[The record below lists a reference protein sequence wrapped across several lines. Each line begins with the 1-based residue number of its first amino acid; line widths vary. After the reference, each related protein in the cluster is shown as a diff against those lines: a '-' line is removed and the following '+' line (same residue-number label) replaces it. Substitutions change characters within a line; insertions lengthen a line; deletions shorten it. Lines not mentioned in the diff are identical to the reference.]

1 MRRKARGFALFSMVL
16 VVGVCGS
23 LKLPQKSGKQVDA
36 VATIFQVGQNRAT
49 CFRPRYT
56 VGLPVALEGNV
67 IPLHLMIRTENIS
80 LRSAVRVIRAFAA
93 RETVLVVAVAAALAS
108 CALVPPDAGYA
119 AYVDWHTLALLFCLM
134 AVVAGF
140 RSLGVLD
147 AAGAW
152 LVARARTQRAVAG
165 VLVGL
170 AFFAS
175 MAVTNDVALI
185 TFVPLALV
193 VLRRAGM
200 EGRMC
205 LVATLVTIAANLGSM
220 FTPVGNPQNLYLF
233 TVSGMG
239 VEEFLQLMGP
249 YTAASGAMLTL
260 ACVLCFRGGEAR
272 GAGGVGRFASSG
284 GFASDGTADN
294 PGMQI
299 PPARWTAPEG
309 SAPDYTPDRS
319 ANGASPAS
327 SSIEFAS
334 LECITARSRK
344 RLAMYGVLFACC
356 LAAVLGVLDVRVL
369 LALVLVG
376 VSLSDASLLRRV
388 DWGLLATF
396 AALFVFVGN
405 MGRVPVLH
413 EALSAV
419 VGGNALLA
427 AVGGSQV
434 VSNVPAAV
442 LLSGFTDQWQA
453 LIVGTNLGGLGTLIA
468 SMASLITFKAVMVG
482 RPGIRGRYLLV
493 FTAWNIAFLAVLL
506 ALAVVLGAL

>member
-1 MRRKARGFALFSMVL
+1 
-16 VVGVCGS
+16 
-23 LKLPQKSGKQVDA
+23 
-36 VATIFQVGQNRAT
+36 
-49 CFRPRYT
+49 
-56 VGLPVALEGNV
+56 
-67 IPLHLMIRTENIS
+67 
-80 LRSAVRVIRAFAA
+80 
-93 RETVLVVAVAAALAS
+93 
-108 CALVPPDAGYA
+108 
-119 AYVDWHTLALLFCLM
+119 
-134 AVVAGF
+134 
-140 RSLGVLD
+140 
-147 AAGAW
+147 
-152 LVARARTQRAVAG
+152 
-165 VLVGL
+165 
-170 AFFAS
+170 
-175 MAVTNDVALI
+175 
-185 TFVPLALV
+185 
-193 VLRRAGM
+193 
-200 EGRMC
+200 MC
-205 LVATLVTIAANLGSM
+205 LVATLMTIAANLGSM

-233 TVSGMG
+233 TASGMG
-239 VEEFLQLMGP
+239 VGEFLQLMGP
-249 YTAASGAMLTL
+249 YTAASGAMLAL
-260 ACVLCFRGGEAR
+260 ACVLCFRGGEVR
-272 GAGGVGRFASSG
+272 GAGGVARFASSG

-294 PGMQI
+294 PAMQV

-309 SAPDYTPDRS
+309 SAPDCMPARS

-327 SSIEFAS
+327 SSIESAPPGCFS
-334 LECITARSRK
+334 ARSRK
-344 RLAMYGVLFACC
+344 RLAVYGVLFACC

-413 EALSAV
+413 EALSAA

-434 VSNVPAAV
+434 ISNVLAAV

-493 FTAWNIAFLAVLL
+493 FTAWNIAFLAALL
-506 ALAVVLGAL
+506 ALAVVLGAV

>member
-1 MRRKARGFALFSMVL
+1 MG
-16 VVGVCGS
+16 
-23 LKLPQKSGKQVDA
+23 
-36 VATIFQVGQNRAT
+36 
-49 CFRPRYT
+49 
-56 VGLPVALEGNV
+56 
-67 IPLHLMIRTENIS
+67 NIS
-80 LRSAVRVIRAFAA
+80 IRSFVRAIQAFAA
-93 RETVLVVAVAAALAS
+93 RETVLVVAFAAALVS

-205 LVATLVTIAANLGSM
+205 LVATLMTIAANLGSM

-233 TVSGMG
+233 TASGMG
-239 VEEFLQLMGP
+239 VGEFLQLMGP
-249 YTAASGAMLTL
+249 YTAASAAMLAL
-260 ACVLCFRGGEAR
+260 ACALCFRGGEVR
-272 GAGGVGRFASSG
+272 GAGGDDASA
-284 GFASDGTADN
+284 GF
-294 PGMQI
+294 
-299 PPARWTAPEG
+299 
-309 SAPDYTPDRS
+309 
-319 ANGASPAS
+319 S
-327 SSIEFAS
+327 S
-334 LECITARSRK
+334 RSRK
-344 RLAMYGVLFACC
+344 RLAVYGVLFACC
-356 LAAVLGVLDVRVL
+356 LAVVLGVLDVRVL

-405 MGRVPVLH
+405 MGRVPMLH
-413 EALSAV
+413 EALSAA
-419 VGGNALLA
+419 VGSNALLA

-434 VSNVPAAV
+434 ISNVPAAV
-442 LLSGFTDQWQA
+442 LLSGFTDQWHA

-482 RPGIRGRYLLV
+482 RPAIRGRYLLV
-493 FTAWNIAFLAVLL
+493 FTAWNVAFLAALL
-506 ALAVVLGAL
+506 ALAAVLGAI

>member
-1 MRRKARGFALFSMVL
+1 
-16 VVGVCGS
+16 
-23 LKLPQKSGKQVDA
+23 
-36 VATIFQVGQNRAT
+36 
-49 CFRPRYT
+49 
-56 VGLPVALEGNV
+56 
-67 IPLHLMIRTENIS
+67 MIKTGNIS
-80 LRSAVRVIRAFAA
+80 LRSVVRAIRAFAA
-93 RETVLVVAVAAALAS
+93 RETVLVVAAAVALAS

-134 AVVAGF
+134 VVVAGF

-152 LVARARTQRAVAG
+152 LIARARTQRAVAG

-200 EGRMC
+200 ECRMC
-205 LVATLVTIAANLGSM
+205 LVATLMTIAANLGSM

-233 TVSGMG
+233 TVSGMEVG
-239 VEEFLQLMGP
+239 EFLQLMGP
-249 YTAASGAMLTL
+249 YTAASGAMLAL
-260 ACVLCFRGGEAR
+260 ACMLCFQGGEVR
-272 GAGGVGRFASSG
+272 EAGGVGDAADARA
-284 GFASDGTADN
+284 GF
-294 PGMQI
+294 P
-299 PPARWTAPEG
+299 
-309 SAPDYTPDRS
+309 
-319 ANGASPAS
+319 
-327 SSIEFAS
+327 
-334 LECITARSRK
+334 ARSRK
-344 RLAMYGVLFACC
+344 RLAVYGVLFACC
-356 LAAVLGVLDVRVL
+356 LAAVPGVLDVRVL

-413 EALSAV
+413 EALSAA
-419 VGGNALLA
+419 VGSNALLA

-434 VSNVPAAV
+434 ISNVPAAV

-493 FTAWNIAFLAVLL
+493 FTAWNIAFLVALL
-506 ALAVVLGAL
+506 ALAVVLGAA

>member
-1 MRRKARGFALFSMVL
+1 
-16 VVGVCGS
+16 
-23 LKLPQKSGKQVDA
+23 
-36 VATIFQVGQNRAT
+36 
-49 CFRPRYT
+49 
-56 VGLPVALEGNV
+56 
-67 IPLHLMIRTENIS
+67 MIRTEKIS
-80 LRSAVRVIRAFAA
+80 LRSAVRVIRTFAA
-93 RETVLVVAVAAALAS
+93 CETVLVVAVAAALAS

-205 LVATLVTIAANLGSM
+205 LVATLMTIAANLGSM

-233 TVSGMG
+233 TASGMG
-239 VEEFLQLMGP
+239 VGEFLQLMGP
-249 YTAASGAMLTL
+249 YTLASAVMLAL
-260 ACVLCFRGGEAR
+260 ACALCFRGGEVR
-272 GAGGVGRFASSG
+272 GAHAARFAPSG
-284 GFASDGTADN
+284 GFASGDMTE
-294 PGMQI
+294 
-299 PPARWTAPEG
+299 R
-309 SAPDYTPDRS
+309 SAPGAQNARL
-319 ANGASPAS
+319 ANERLSAS
-327 SSIEFAS
+327 SSIESAS
-334 LECITARSRK
+334 LECFPARSRK

-413 EALSAV
+413 EALSAA

-434 VSNVPAAV
+434 ISNVPAAV
-442 LLSGFTDQWQA
+442 LLSGFTNQRQA

-482 RPGIRGRYLLV
+482 RPGIRGRYLFV
-493 FTAWNIAFLAVLL
+493 FTGWNIAFLAVLL
-506 ALAVVLGAL
+506 ALAVVLGAV

>member
-1 MRRKARGFALFSMVL
+1 M
-16 VVGVCGS
+16 
-23 LKLPQKSGKQVDA
+23 
-36 VATIFQVGQNRAT
+36 
-49 CFRPRYT
+49 
-56 VGLPVALEGNV
+56 PVAFEGNV
-67 IPLHLMIRTENIS
+67 IPLHLMIRTEKIS
-80 LRSAVRVIRAFAA
+80 LRSAVRAFRAFAV

-205 LVATLVTIAANLGSM
+205 LVATLMTIAANLGSM

-249 YTAASGAMLTL
+249 YTAASGAMLAL

-284 GFASDGTADN
+284 GFASDDAADN
-294 PGMQI
+294 SAIQV

-309 SAPDYTPDRS
+309 SAPDCMPARS

-327 SSIEFAS
+327 SSIESAS
-334 LECITARSRK
+334 LECFTARSRK

-369 LALVLVG
+369 LALVLVS

-413 EALSAV
+413 EALSAA

-434 VSNVPAAV
+434 ISNVPAAV
-442 LLSGFTDQWQA
+442 LLSGFTDQWQV

-493 FTAWNIAFLAVLL
+493 FTVWNIAFLAVLL
-506 ALAVVLGAL
+506 ALAVVLGAV

>member
-1 MRRKARGFALFSMVL
+1 MRKLQASAKVGEVGRFLFRPYFRRGKTAP
-16 VVGVCGS
+16 CR
-23 LKLPQKSGKQVDA
+23 KLPLAFCWVLPFASSLAG
-36 VATIFQVGQNRAT
+36 
-49 CFRPRYT
+49 
-56 VGLPVALEGNV
+56 GLPVVLDDGV
-67 IPLHLMIRTENIS
+67 LIFYLMIEMENIS

-108 CALVPPDAGYA
+108 CALVLPDAGYA

-147 AAGAW
+147 SVGAW
-152 LVARARTQRAVAG
+152 LVARARTQCAVAG

-170 AFFAS
+170 SFFAS

-205 LVATLVTIAANLGSM
+205 LVATLMTIAANLGSM

-233 TVSGMG
+233 TASGMG
-239 VEEFLQLMGP
+239 VGEFLQLMGP
-249 YTAASGAMLTL
+249 YTAASGAMLAL
-260 ACVLCFRGGEAR
+260 ACVLCVRGDEVR

-284 GFASDGTADN
+284 GFSFDDTAGN
-294 PGMQI
+294 SAIQV

-309 SAPDYTPDRS
+309 FAPDCMPARS

-327 SSIEFAS
+327 SSIESAS
-334 LECITARSRK
+334 LECFTARSRK
-344 RLAMYGVLFACC
+344 RLAMYGVLLACC

-369 LALVLVG
+369 LVLVLVG

-413 EALSAV
+413 EALSAAAN
-419 VGGNALLA
+419 GNALLA

-434 VSNVPAAV
+434 ISNVPAAV

-493 FTAWNIAFLAVLL
+493 FTAWNIAFLAALL
-506 ALAVVLGAL
+506 ALAVVLGAV

>member
-1 MRRKARGFALFSMVL
+1 ML
-16 VVGVCGS
+16 
-23 LKLPQKSGKQVDA
+23 
-36 VATIFQVGQNRAT
+36 
-49 CFRPRYT
+49 
-56 VGLPVALEGNV
+56 VALEGNV
-67 IPLHLMIRTENIS
+67 IPLHLMIRMQNKS
-80 LRSAVRVIRAFAA
+80 LRSAARAIRAFAV
-93 RETVLVVAVAAALAS
+93 RETVLVVAVAAALVS
-108 CALVPPDAGYA
+108 CALVPPDARYA

-134 AVVAGF
+134 AVVSGF

-205 LVATLVTIAANLGSM
+205 LVATLMTIAANLGSM

-233 TVSGMG
+233 TASGMG
-239 VEEFLQLMGP
+239 VGEFLQLMGP
-249 YTAASGAMLTL
+249 YTAAAGAMLAL
-260 ACVLCFRGGEAR
+260 ACVLCFRGGEMR
-272 GAGGVGRFASSG
+272 GNGGVDAFA
-284 GFASDGTADN
+284 GF
-294 PGMQI
+294 
-299 PPARWTAPEG
+299 
-309 SAPDYTPDRS
+309 SAP
-319 ANGASPAS
+319 
-327 SSIEFAS
+327 
-334 LECITARSRK
+334 SRK
-344 RLAMYGVLFACC
+344 RLAVYGVLFACC
-356 LAAVLGVLDVRVL
+356 LAAVLGVLDVRIL

-405 MGRVPVLH
+405 MGRLPVLH
-413 EALSAV
+413 EALSAA

-434 VSNVPAAV
+434 ISNVPAAV

-493 FTAWNIAFLAVLL
+493 FTAWNIAFLAALLAFGVLL
-506 ALAVVLGAL
+506 GAA

>member
-1 MRRKARGFALFSMVL
+1 
-16 VVGVCGS
+16 
-23 LKLPQKSGKQVDA
+23 
-36 VATIFQVGQNRAT
+36 
-49 CFRPRYT
+49 
-56 VGLPVALEGNV
+56 
-67 IPLHLMIRTENIS
+67 
-80 LRSAVRVIRAFAA
+80 
-93 RETVLVVAVAAALAS
+93 
-108 CALVPPDAGYA
+108 
-119 AYVDWHTLALLFCLM
+119 
-134 AVVAGF
+134 
-140 RSLGVLD
+140 
-147 AAGAW
+147 
-152 LVARARTQRAVAG
+152 
-165 VLVGL
+165 
-170 AFFAS
+170 
-175 MAVTNDVALI
+175 
-185 TFVPLALV
+185 
-193 VLRRAGM
+193 
-200 EGRMC
+200 MC
-205 LVATLVTIAANLGSM
+205 LVATLMTIAANLGSM

-233 TVSGMG
+233 TASGMG
-239 VEEFLQLMGP
+239 VGEFLQLMGP
-249 YTAASGAMLTL
+249 YTAASGAMLAL
-260 ACVLCFRGGEAR
+260 ACVLCFRGGEVR

-284 GFASDGTADN
+284 GFAFDDTADD
-294 PGMQI
+294 PAMQV

-309 SAPDYTPDRS
+309 SAPDCMPARS

-327 SSIEFAS
+327 SSIESAS
-334 LECITARSRK
+334 LECFTARSRK
-344 RLAMYGVLFACC
+344 RLAMYGILFACC

-413 EALSAV
+413 EAISAA

-434 VSNVPAAV
+434 ISNVPAAV

-493 FTAWNIAFLAVLL
+493 FTAWNIAFLAALL
-506 ALAVVLGAL
+506 ALAVVLGAV

>member
-1 MRRKARGFALFSMVL
+1 M
-16 VVGVCGS
+16 
-23 LKLPQKSGKQVDA
+23 
-36 VATIFQVGQNRAT
+36 
-49 CFRPRYT
+49 
-56 VGLPVALEGNV
+56 
-67 IPLHLMIRTENIS
+67 ENIS
-80 LRSAVRVIRAFAA
+80 LRSVVREIRAFAA
-93 RETVLVVAVAAALAS
+93 RETVLVVAVATALAS

-134 AVVAGF
+134 TVVAGF

-205 LVATLVTIAANLGSM
+205 LVATLMTIAANLGSM

-233 TVSGMG
+233 TASGMG
-239 VEEFLQLMGP
+239 VGEFLQLMGP

-260 ACVLCFRGGEAR
+260 ACALCFRGGEMR
-272 GAGGVGRFASSG
+272 GAGDVGRFASSG
-284 GFASDGTADN
+284 GFASGDTADN
-294 PGMQI
+294 SAMRV
-299 PPARWTAPEG
+299 PPTCWTAPEG
-309 SAPDYTPDRS
+309 SAPGFMPARS
-319 ANGASPAS
+319 GNGASLAS
-327 SSIEFAS
+327 SSIESAS
-334 LECITARSRK
+334 PGCFSARSRK
-344 RLAMYGVLFACC
+344 RLAVHGMLFACC

-413 EALSAV
+413 EALSAA
-419 VGGNALLA
+419 VGGNAL
-427 AVGGSQV
+427 
-434 VSNVPAAV
+434 
-442 LLSGFTDQWQA
+442 
-453 LIVGTNLGGLGTLIA
+453 
-468 SMASLITFKAVMVG
+468 
-482 RPGIRGRYLLV
+482 
-493 FTAWNIAFLAVLL
+493 LAVLL

>member
-1 MRRKARGFALFSMVL
+1 MLDDGVL
-16 VVGVCGS
+16 
-23 LKLPQKSGKQVDA
+23 
-36 VATIFQVGQNRAT
+36 IF
-49 CFRPRYT
+49 Y
-56 VGLPVALEGNV
+56 
-67 IPLHLMIRTENIS
+67 LMIEMENIS
-80 LRSAVRVIRAFAA
+80 LRSAVRAVRGFAA
-93 RETVLVVAVAAALAS
+93 RETVVVVAVAAALAS

-200 EGRMC
+200 EGCMC
-205 LVATLVTIAANLGSM
+205 LVATLMTIAANLGSM

-233 TVSGMG
+233 TASGMG
-239 VEEFLQLMGP
+239 VGEFLQLMGP
-249 YTAASGAMLTL
+249 YTAASGAMLAL
-260 ACVLCFRGGEAR
+260 ACALCFRGGEVC
-272 GAGGVGRFASSG
+272 GASAAGFAPSG
-284 GFASDGTADN
+284 GFASDDTADN
-294 PGMQI
+294 LAMRV
-299 PPARWTAPEG
+299 PPTCWTAPEG
-309 SAPDYTPDRS
+309 SAPDSMPARS
-319 ANGASPAS
+319 ANGVSPAS
-327 SSIEFAS
+327 SSIESAS
-334 LECITARSRK
+334 PGCFSAHSRK
-344 RLAMYGVLFACC
+344 RLAVYGVLFACC

-413 EALSAV
+413 EALSAA

-427 AVGGSQV
+427 AVGGSQII
-434 VSNVPAAV
+434 SNVPAAV
-442 LLSGFTDQWQA
+442 LLSGLTDQWQA

-506 ALAVVLGAL
+506 VLAVVLGAL

>member
-1 MRRKARGFALFSMVL
+1 
-16 VVGVCGS
+16 
-23 LKLPQKSGKQVDA
+23 
-36 VATIFQVGQNRAT
+36 
-49 CFRPRYT
+49 
-56 VGLPVALEGNV
+56 
-67 IPLHLMIRTENIS
+67 MIWTENIS
-80 LRSAVRVIRAFAA
+80 LRSVVHAIRAFAA

-108 CALVPPDAGYA
+108 CALVPPDTGYA

-134 AVVAGF
+134 TVVAGF

-170 AFFAS
+170 AFFVS

-193 VLRRAGM
+193 VLRHAGM

-205 LVATLVTIAANLGSM
+205 LVATLMTIAANLGSM

-233 TVSGMG
+233 TASGMG
-239 VEEFLQLMGP
+239 VGEFLQLMGP
-249 YTAASGAMLTL
+249 YTLASAVMLALTC
-260 ACVLCFRGGEAR
+260 ALCFRGGEVR
-272 GAGGVGRFASSG
+272 GAPAARFAPSG
-284 GFASDGTADN
+284 GFASDDTADN
-294 PGMQI
+294 SAMQV

-309 SAPDYTPDRS
+309 SAPDFMPARS
-319 ANGASPAS
+319 ANGATSAS
-327 SSIEFAS
+327 SSIGSAS
-334 LECITARSRK
+334 PGCFPARSRK
-344 RLAMYGVLFACC
+344 RLAVYGVLFACC

-405 MGRVPVLH
+405 MGRVPALH
-413 EALSAV
+413 EALSAA

-434 VSNVPAAV
+434 ISNVPAAV

-493 FTAWNIAFLAVLL
+493 FTAWNVAFLAALL
-506 ALAVVLGAL
+506 ALAAILGAL

>member
-1 MRRKARGFALFSMVL
+1 M
-16 VVGVCGS
+16 
-23 LKLPQKSGKQVDA
+23 
-36 VATIFQVGQNRAT
+36 
-49 CFRPRYT
+49 
-56 VGLPVALEGNV
+56 
-67 IPLHLMIRTENIS
+67 
-80 LRSAVRVIRAFAA
+80 
-93 RETVLVVAVAAALAS
+93 LVVAVAAAVAS
-108 CALVPPDAGYA
+108 RALVPPDAGYA

-200 EGRMC
+200 EGRVC
-205 LVATLVTIAANLGSM
+205 LVATLMTIAANLGSM

-233 TVSGMG
+233 TASGMSVG
-239 VEEFLQLMGP
+239 EFLQLMGP
-249 YTAASGAMLTL
+249 YTAASGLLLAL
-260 ACVLCFRGGEAR
+260 ACALCFRGEEVR
-272 GAGGVGRFASSG
+272 GAGDVDTFA
-284 GFASDGTADN
+284 GFS
-294 PGMQI
+294 
-299 PPARWTAPEG
+299 ART
-309 SAPDYTPDRS
+309 
-319 ANGASPAS
+319 
-327 SSIEFAS
+327 
-334 LECITARSRK
+334 RK
-344 RLAMYGVLFACC
+344 RLTVYGALFACC
-356 LAAVLGVLDVRVL
+356 LAAVPGVLDVRVL

-413 EALSAV
+413 EALSAA

-434 VSNVPAAV
+434 ISNVPAAV
-442 LLSGFTDQWQA
+442 LLSGFTDQWEA

-482 RPGIRGRYLLV
+482 RPGIRGRYLLE
-493 FTAWNIAFLAVLL
+493 FTAWNVAFLAVLL
-506 ALAVVLGAL
+506 ALAVVLGAA

>member
-1 MRRKARGFALFSMVL
+1 MGRFLFGPYFRRGKTAP
-16 VVGVCGS
+16 CW
-23 LKLPQKSGKQVDA
+23 KLPLAFCRVLPFASSLA
-36 VATIFQVGQNRAT
+36 E
-49 CFRPRYT
+49 
-56 VGLPVALEGNV
+56 GLPVVLDDGV
-67 IPLHLMIRTENIS
+67 LIFYLMIEMDNIS
-80 LRSAVRVIRAFAA
+80 LRSVVRAIRAFAA
-93 RETVLVVAVAAALAS
+93 RETVLVVAVAAALVS
-108 CALVPPDAGYA
+108 CVLVPPDAGYA

-134 AVVAGF
+134 AVVTGF

-205 LVATLVTIAANLGSM
+205 LVATLMTIAANLGSM

-233 TVSGMG
+233 TASGMSVG
-239 VEEFLQLMGP
+239 EFLQLMGP
-249 YTAASGAMLTL
+249 YTAASAAMLVL
-260 ACVLCFRGGEAR
+260 ACVFCFRGGEVR
-272 GAGGVGRFASSG
+272 GNGGVDAFA
-284 GFASDGTADN
+284 GF
-294 PGMQI
+294 PVH
-299 PPARWTAPEG
+299 
-309 SAPDYTPDRS
+309 
-319 ANGASPAS
+319 
-327 SSIEFAS
+327 
-334 LECITARSRK
+334 SRK
-344 RLAMYGVLFACC
+344 RLAVYGVLFACC
-356 LAAVLGVLDVRVL
+356 LAAVLGVLDVRIL

-413 EALSAV
+413 EALSAA

-434 VSNVPAAV
+434 ISNVPAAV

-493 FTAWNIAFLAVLL
+493 FTAWNVAFLAALL
-506 ALAVVLGAL
+506 ALAVVLGAM

>member
-1 MRRKARGFALFSMVL
+1 
-16 VVGVCGS
+16 
-23 LKLPQKSGKQVDA
+23 
-36 VATIFQVGQNRAT
+36 
-49 CFRPRYT
+49 
-56 VGLPVALEGNV
+56 
-67 IPLHLMIRTENIS
+67 MIEMENIS
-80 LRSAVRVIRAFAA
+80 LQSVLRAVRAFAA
-93 RETVLVVAVAAALAS
+93 RETVLVVAVAAALVS
-108 CALVPPDAGYA
+108 CAFVPPDAGYA

-134 AVVAGF
+134 TVVAGF

-152 LVARARTQRAVAG
+152 LVARARTQRAVASM
-165 VLVGL
+165 LVGL

-200 EGRMC
+200 EGRIC
-205 LVATLVTIAANLGSM
+205 LVATLMTIAANLGSM

-233 TVSGMG
+233 TASGMG
-239 VEEFLQLMGP
+239 VGEFLQLMGP
-249 YTAASGAMLTL
+249 YTLASAVMLAL
-260 ACVLCFRGGEAR
+260 ACALCFRGGEVR
-272 GAGGVGRFASSG
+272 GAPAARFAPSG
-284 GFASDGTADN
+284 GFASDDMTEGF
-294 PGMQI
+294 
-299 PPARWTAPEG
+299 AP
-309 SAPDYTPDRS
+309 
-319 ANGASPAS
+319 GASNARLAHERLSAGSEVESAS
-327 SSIEFAS
+327 PGCFP
-334 LECITARSRK
+334 ARSRK
-344 RLAMYGVLFACC
+344 RLAVYGVLFACC
-356 LAAVLGVLDVRVL
+356 LAAVLGVLDIRVL

-376 VSLSDASLLRRV
+376 VSLSDAGLLRRV

-405 MGRVPVLH
+405 MGRVPALH
-413 EALSAV
+413 EALSAA

-434 VSNVPAAV
+434 ISNVPDAV

-506 ALAVVLGAL
+506 ALAVVLGAA

>member
-1 MRRKARGFALFSMVL
+1 
-16 VVGVCGS
+16 
-23 LKLPQKSGKQVDA
+23 
-36 VATIFQVGQNRAT
+36 
-49 CFRPRYT
+49 
-56 VGLPVALEGNV
+56 
-67 IPLHLMIRTENIS
+67 MIRTEKIS
-80 LRSAVRVIRAFAA
+80 LRSAVRAFRAFAA

-134 AVVAGF
+134 TVVAGF

-200 EGRMC
+200 EVRMC
-205 LVATLVTIAANLGSM
+205 LVATLMTIAANLGSM

-233 TVSGMG
+233 TASGIG
-239 VEEFLQLMGP
+239 VGEFLQLMGP
-249 YTAASGAMLTL
+249 YTLASAVMLAL
-260 ACVLCFRGGEAR
+260 ACALCFRGGEVR
-272 GAGGVGRFASSG
+272 GAHAARFAPSG
-284 GFASDGTADN
+284 GFASGDTADN
-294 PGMQI
+294 SAMQV

-309 SAPDYTPDRS
+309 SAPDFMPARS
-319 ANGASPAS
+319 ANGATSAS
-327 SSIEFAS
+327 SSIGSAS
-334 LECITARSRK
+334 PGCFPARSRK
-344 RLAMYGVLFACC
+344 RLAVYGVLFACC
-356 LAAVLGVLDVRVL
+356 LAAVLSVLDIRVL

-405 MGRVPVLH
+405 MGRVPALH
-413 EALSAV
+413 EALSAA

-434 VSNVPAAV
+434 ISNVPAAV

-493 FTAWNIAFLAVLL
+493 FTAWNIAFLAALL
-506 ALAVVLGAL
+506 ALAVVLGAV

>member
-1 MRRKARGFALFSMVL
+1 MRREEPGF
-16 VVGVCGS
+16 CGS
-23 LKLPQKSGKQVDA
+23 ARLPQKPGKRE
-36 VATIFQVGQNRAT
+36 GRCCEP
-49 CFRPRYT
+49 CFRLGKTAERVSVRVLRWFCPSPSRLPG
-56 VGLPVALEGNV
+56 GLPDAPEGNV
-67 IPLHLMIRTENIS
+67 LPFCLVIEIGNIS
-80 LRSAVRVIRAFAA
+80 LRSAVRAARAFAA
-93 RETVLVVAVAAALAS
+93 REAVLVVAVAAALAS

-205 LVATLVTIAANLGSM
+205 LVATLMTIAANLGSM

-233 TVSGMG
+233 TASGVG
-239 VEEFLQLMGP
+239 VGEFLQLMGP
-249 YTAASGAMLTL
+249 YTAASAAMLAL
-260 ACVLCFRGGEAR
+260 ACVLCFRGGEVR
-272 GAGGVGRFASSG
+272 GAGGVDTFA
-284 GFASDGTADN
+284 GFS
-294 PGMQI
+294 
-299 PPARWTAPEG
+299 
-309 SAPDYTPDRS
+309 
-319 ANGASPAS
+319 
-327 SSIEFAS
+327 
-334 LECITARSRK
+334 ARSRN
-344 RLAMYGVLFACC
+344 RLAVYAALFACC
-356 LAAVLGVLDVRVL
+356 LAAVLGVLDVRIL

-413 EALSAV
+413 EALSAA

-434 VSNVPAAV
+434 ISNVPAAV

-493 FTAWNIAFLAVLL
+493 FTAWNVGFLAVLL
-506 ALAVVLGAL
+506 VLAAVLGVA

>member
-1 MRRKARGFALFSMVL
+1 
-16 VVGVCGS
+16 
-23 LKLPQKSGKQVDA
+23 
-36 VATIFQVGQNRAT
+36 
-49 CFRPRYT
+49 
-56 VGLPVALEGNV
+56 
-67 IPLHLMIRTENIS
+67 MIRTEKIS
-80 LRSAVRVIRAFAA
+80 LRSAVRAFRAFAA
-93 RETVLVVAVAAALAS
+93 RETEVVVAVAAALAS

-147 AAGAW
+147 AVGAW

-205 LVATLVTIAANLGSM
+205 LVATLTTIAANLGSM

-233 TVSGMG
+233 TASGRG
-239 VEEFLQLMGP
+239 VGEFLQLMGP

-284 GFASDGTADN
+284 GFASDDAADN
-294 PGMQI
+294 PAMQV

-309 SAPDYTPDRS
+309 SASDFMPARS

-327 SSIEFAS
+327 SSIESAS
-334 LECITARSRK
+334 PGCFSAHSRK
-344 RLAMYGVLFACC
+344 RLAVYGVLFACC

-413 EALSAV
+413 EALSAA

-427 AVGGSQV
+427 AVGAARLSATCRRRCCFRGS
-434 VSNVPAAV
+434 PI
-442 LLSGFTDQWQA
+442 SG
-453 LIVGTNLGGLGTLIA
+453 
-468 SMASLITFKAVMVG
+468 
-482 RPGIRGRYLLV
+482 RR
-493 FTAWNIAFLAVLL
+493 
-506 ALAVVLGAL
+506 

>member
-1 MRRKARGFALFSMVL
+1 
-16 VVGVCGS
+16 
-23 LKLPQKSGKQVDA
+23 
-36 VATIFQVGQNRAT
+36 
-49 CFRPRYT
+49 
-56 VGLPVALEGNV
+56 
-67 IPLHLMIRTENIS
+67 MIRTENIS
-80 LRSAVRVIRAFAA
+80 LRSVVLAIRAFAA

-147 AAGAW
+147 VAGAW

-165 VLVGL
+165 VLIGL

-205 LVATLVTIAANLGSM
+205 LMATLMTIAANLGSM

-233 TVSGMG
+233 TASGMG
-239 VEEFLQLMGP
+239 VGEFLQLMGP
-249 YTAASGAMLTL
+249 YTAASGAMLAL
-260 ACVLCFRGGEAR
+260 ACVLCFRGGEVRHAP
-272 GAGGVGRFASSG
+272 AARFASSG
-284 GFASDGTADN
+284 GFASDDTADN
-294 PGMQI
+294 SAMQV

-309 SAPDYTPDRS
+309 SAS
-319 ANGASPAS
+319 GASTACSVPGAS
-327 SSIEFAS
+327 NARLANERLSADSSIESVPPGCFPAHP
-334 LECITARSRK
+334 RK
-344 RLAMYGVLFACC
+344 RLAVYGVLFACC
-356 LAAVLGVLDVRVL
+356 LAAVLSVLDVRVL

-405 MGRVPVLH
+405 MGRVPMLH
-413 EALSAV
+413 EALSAA

-434 VSNVPAAV
+434 ISNVPAAV

>member
-1 MRRKARGFALFSMVL
+1 
-16 VVGVCGS
+16 
-23 LKLPQKSGKQVDA
+23 
-36 VATIFQVGQNRAT
+36 
-49 CFRPRYT
+49 
-56 VGLPVALEGNV
+56 
-67 IPLHLMIRTENIS
+67 MIRMENIS
-80 LRSAVRVIRAFAA
+80 LRSVVRVIQAFAA
-93 RETVLVVAVAAALAS
+93 RETVLVVAVATALAS

-152 LVARARTQRAVAG
+152 LVARARTQRVVVG

-205 LVATLVTIAANLGSM
+205 LVATLMTIAANLGSM

-233 TVSGMG
+233 TASGMG
-239 VEEFLQLMGP
+239 VGEFLQLMGP

-284 GFASDGTADN
+284 GFASDDAADN
-294 PGMQI
+294 PAMQV
-299 PPARWTAPEG
+299 PPVCWTASEG
-309 SAPDYTPDRS
+309 SAPDCMPARS

-327 SSIEFAS
+327 SSIESAFPGCFS
-334 LECITARSRK
+334 ARSRK
-344 RLAMYGVLFACC
+344 RLAVYGVLFACC
-356 LAAVLGVLDVRVL
+356 LAAV
-369 LALVLVG
+369 
-376 VSLSDASLLRRV
+376 
-388 DWGLLATF
+388 
-396 AALFVFVGN
+396 
-405 MGRVPVLH
+405 
-413 EALSAV
+413 
-419 VGGNALLA
+419 
-427 AVGGSQV
+427 GGSQV
-434 VSNVPAAV
+434 ISNVPAAV
-442 LLSGFTDQWQA
+442 LLSEFTDQWQA

>member
-1 MRRKARGFALFSMVL
+1 
-16 VVGVCGS
+16 
-23 LKLPQKSGKQVDA
+23 
-36 VATIFQVGQNRAT
+36 
-49 CFRPRYT
+49 
-56 VGLPVALEGNV
+56 
-67 IPLHLMIRTENIS
+67 MIRTEKIS
-80 LRSAVRVIRAFAA
+80 LRSAVRVIQAFAA

-147 AAGAW
+147 AVGAW

-205 LVATLVTIAANLGSM
+205 LVATLMTIAANLGSM

-239 VEEFLQLMGP
+239 VGEFLQLMGP

-284 GFASDGTADN
+284 GFASDDAADN
-294 PGMQI
+294 PAMQV
-299 PPARWTAPEG
+299 PPVCWTAPEG
-309 SAPDYTPDRS
+309 SAPDCMPARS

-327 SSIEFAS
+327 SSIESAFPGCFS
-334 LECITARSRK
+334 ARSRK
-344 RLAMYGVLFACC
+344 RLAVYGVLFACC

-413 EALSAV
+413 EALSAA

-434 VSNVPAAV
+434 ISNVPAAV

-506 ALAVVLGAL
+506 ALAVVLGAV